1 MAGNV
6 PPKGQALQG
15 DALVTTSV
23 EFDYGSRLTFRAE
36 VDADPAVARATVFY
50 RIVGSDTT
58 RTAEAVVS
66 LDRPQIALVEEDL
79 RQIAIPPFSQ
89 VAYWW
94 QVDFV
99 DATSTTT
106 VPTPFDYNDN
116 RFDWQSLHSG
126 TVTAHWVVGDTRFG
140 QSVLDMAHRAQDSL
154 EKNLLPSGLPALDV
168 YVYPSAGELQSGMQL
183 AGYPWVAGH
192 AEPSLGVVLL
202 SAAPGAEG
210 LLDLER
216 ALPHEL
222 THVLLYQR
230 MKESY
235 LNLPPWLNEGLAT
248 LAEGAPDPG
257 FRVALEEAART
268 GDFLPL
274 TTLCAPFPSS
284 GTAARLAYAES
295 ASIVQYLRDVYGS
308 GSISALLDAYQEGS
322 TTCSG
327 GIQRVLGRSPDQL
340 EAEWIRLAFHGSEPF
355 EVVRPLLPWLLLLL
369 PTLILALVLALLP
382 LRRQRE
388 KDGLS

>member
-1 MAGNV
+1 MVGSLPQKA
-6 PPKGQALQG
+6 QALQE
-15 DALVTTSV
+15 DVLVNATA
-23 EFDYGSRLTFRAE
+23 EFDYGSRLKFRAE
-36 VDADPAVARATVFY
+36 INADPAVGRATVFY
-50 RIVGSDTT
+50 RIVGSEST
-58 RTAEAVVS
+58 RTVEASVS
-66 LDRPQIALVEEDL
+66 IDRPQVAVVEQDL
-79 RQIAIPPFSQ
+79 RMIAIPPFSQ

-99 DATSTTT
+99 DGTSTTT
-106 VPTPFDYNDN
+106 VPTSFDYNDN
-116 RFDWQSLHSG
+116 RFDWQSLHTG

-140 QSVLDMAHRAQDSL
+140 QSVLDMAHVAEDSL
-154 EKNLLPSGLPALDV
+154 ERELLPSGLPALEV
-168 YVYPSAGELQSGMQL
+168 YVYPSAGDLQSGLQL
-183 AGYPWVAGH
+183 AGYPWVGGH

-202 SAAPGAEG
+202 WATPDAEG
-210 LLDLER
+210 LLGLER

-230 MKESY
+230 MKQAY

-248 LAEGAPDPG
+248 LAEGAADPSY
-257 FRVALEEAART
+257 RIALEEAART

-274 TTLCAPFPSS
+274 TTLCGPFPAS

-295 ASIVQYLRDVYGS
+295 ASIVQYLRDVYGI

-340 EAEWIRLAFHGSEPF
+340 EAEWIRQAFHGSEPL
-355 EVVRPLLPWLLLLL
+355 EVIRPLLPWILLLL
-369 PTLILALVLALLP
+369 PSVLLALVLAVLP
-382 LRRQRE
+382 LRRRRE
-388 KDGLS
+388 NGNPS